1 MHEITW
7 YYTEL
12 HAAMRNYMV
21 SHAVKRN
28 DEEIYAC
35 SATTASTGTGLSG
48 KGSSEDDR
56 TSAGC
61 SAGNA
66 ASVKQLEVGSV
77 LS

>member
-12 HAAMRNYMV
+12 HDAMRNHMV
-21 SHAVKRN
+21 SHEIKRK
-28 DEEIYAC
+28 EEESYGWSERNAF
-35 SATTASTGTGLSG
+35 AGTGQTVED
-48 KGSSEDDR
+48 SSEDDR